1 MNRLAKII
9 LLIVFHGLMMVD
21 FHYWKLA
28 KEHLLLASNMASSDA
43 VITPMVEAEINRLG
57 VVLLVNI
64 TMIAALVVW
73 LWPAQ
78 EITQSRGLINKIF
91 KLLYIL

>member
-43 VITPMVEAEINRLG
+43 VITPIVED
-57 VVLLVNI
+57 
-64 TMIAALVVW
+64 
-73 LWPAQ
+73 
-78 EITQSRGLINKIF
+78 
-91 KLLYIL
+91 

>member
-28 KEHLLLASNMASSDA
+28 KEHL
-43 VITPMVEAEINRLG
+43 VEAEINRLG

-73 LWPAQ
+73 LCF
-78 EITQSRGLINKIF
+78 GLRK
-91 KLLYIL
+91 K

>member
-1 MNRLAKII
+1 MNRFTKIV

-21 FHYWKLA
+21 FHYWILA

-73 LWPAQ
+73 LCF
-78 EITQSRGLINKIF
+78 GLRK
-91 KLLYIL
+91 K